1 MREKGSRG
9 QGVKGSRE
17 KNELPTLNAQRPM
30 ERRVQGAKDSRGSRA
45 GETVILLGP
54 KAEKKWF

>member
-1 MREKGSRG
+1 
-9 QGVKGSRE
+9 
-17 KNELPTLNAQRPM
+17 M